1 MATRKNTG
9 KAVATGKTK
18 SARPVSGVIAIGFA
32 GKSFPA
38 LKQLLIP
45 LLEHTGSSILITTAL
60 PAAINARLGDW
71 LKTYRVRLRSVKDN
85 TKAAPRTLYITPT
98 GFRSSIIGDLIRLDG
113 HVSREMEQQKKDQLA
128 SVLHDLNERI
138 KEQTCLYEITKLAAA
153 EPELESLLQWTAN
166 LIPPGWQY
174 PEHTCCVIRYG
185 KKEFRSTDFRKSS
198 WHQSAERKT
207 QDGNQLSITVY
218 YKKKFPESDEG
229 PFLKYERSLLN
240 SIADSLLVY
249 SSQVLVK
256 TRSRQSELMLKEAQ
270 ELALLG
276 NWSYDLVQKK
286 SYWSDSVYDIFGV
299 PRHQVPQTFGAFFKQ
314 VIPAD
319 RKRVESIMRKAR
331 RTGGAFNL
339 DYCIQTPKGGT
350 KFIEEFGYSEKD
362 DKGRVIRLF
371 GTVQDIS
378 ARLNA
383 EQQLA
388 DSEHKYRSL
397 FEASPLPGY
406 ICDISTLQLVD
417 VNRRMT
423 EQYGYTRD
431 ELRAM
436 TIRDIHEE
444 DQLQQ
449 LFQGL
454 DKARRSNQVIHF
466 GVLVHRHKDGKL
478 KQVDAN
484 GKKIRIG
491 DRDCI
496 QIQAH
501 DITDRMIQGNL
512 DQLERQVIEQ
522 SLRSNVGI
530 VVILKN
536 YLMGLEKL
544 ITGLKASIL
553 RVSEGRVYNWA
564 SPSLPAFY
572 GDALNGLA
580 IGPSEGSCGTA
591 AYTGKQVI
599 VSSIATSPLWK
610 KYSALAATAGLAA
623 CWSTPIFDP
632 HGKVVATF
640 ANYYDE
646 PREPSPIEL
655 EIFNRAAVLISI
667 LVESH
672 EKEQTLRQSYERFE
686 FVTKATSDAI
696 WDWNLITDT
705 TFCGDGFT
713 DVIGEPLD
721 QKDWKL
727 SKWLEYTHPDDRS
740 LITQKVEEVLRG
752 KDSRWE
758 QEYRIIRKGGQQAY
772 VSDRAYIIRDKQGKP
787 IRIIGAIR
795 DITTKRAEEQQ
806 LKLLERVV
814 TSTSDAV
821 LITRTDM
828 EGGKG
833 HDQEIIFVN
842 EAFTRMTGYLP
853 QEVIGKTPAF
863 LQGPKSDWSELSRLT
878 LALKRGEP
886 CSISTINYSKTGKEF
901 RVEMTVQPIYDTS
914 NRLTHFFSIQR
925 DITEQFR
932 QQQQSRFMEIVSTTF
947 KAHESLSH
955 SLSVVLKKL
964 VEFGDFTAAETWL
977 ISPDKR
983 VFNLAASFASTKEAK
998 EYYKEN
1004 KQLNSLT
1011 PEGGLLKEIW
1021 TKQELV
1027 IVDDF
1032 DKHPTLRRRAGVQ
1045 KAGFKSALAIPL
1057 MNRGELIGA
1066 LTVLTDRKADHLSE
1080 FEQLFK
1086 GLEEDLGSEI
1096 KRKQLENELSII
1108 FNTAPDIIAV
1118 VGYDGYF
1125 KRLNPAASAILG
1137 YTTEEL
1143 MSRPY
1148 NQFIHPDYVAPTDT
1162 ITASLPTIT
1171 EANYFENCYITKS
1184 GKPVLLGWTYQQ
1196 IPDEDL
1202 VYTVAKDITRQKELQ
1217 RLLHDATD
1225 LARIG
1230 AWEMDMATGQINWS
1244 DVTREIHEV
1253 PAGYQPVLDQVYQF
1267 YQESDKSILEKHV
1280 VRAINEGIPY
1290 DLELLHVTAKGNKR
1304 WVRVIGTPEMTNG
1317 KCTRIY
1323 GSFQDVHSRKLV
1335 EIELQQRTRY
1345 LSAIATVAQI
1355 FLSNEDWFDGVKNS
1369 FDLARYTMLA
1379 DQIFYKEV
1387 YTDEATGE
1395 PMLRQRLGWVKGE
1408 DKPQIDQQVLP
1419 PMPLAMFP
1427 DIYEVLMADQH
1438 YAAVISDL
1446 PDGPL
1451 RQVLEPLGIRSVL
1464 FLPVFTGKK
1473 IEAVVGVEECGYER
1487 QWADGE
1493 IFFMRSLCSSLS
1505 SAIQRSRSNAAQK
1518 KLNEDLSRQTHELKI
1533 SNAELE
1539 QFAYVASHDLQE
1551 PLRMIT
1557 SFMTKLED
1565 RYASQLDERAR
1576 RYIDFAVD
1584 GASRMRQNILGLLQY
1599 SRVGKGDAM
1608 PEKIDLNEVMEEV
1621 CLLHQND
1628 ILESGA
1634 EIKVDPL
1641 PVVHNYLAPVVQ
1653 LFNNLV
1659 SNALKY
1665 RKPDVPPLIQVS
1677 AKQEGEYWQIAIR
1690 DNGIGIDKEYLQKV
1704 FVIFQRLV
1712 PKEQYDGTGI
1722 GLAVVKKIVEN
1733 LGGKV
1738 WVESTP
1744 GEGSTFYFTIRSVMN

>member
-1 MATRKNTG
+1 MGGEGDIRQVLGNYL
-9 KAVATGKTK
+9 
-18 SARPVSGVIAIGFA
+18 SGLEQL
-32 GKSFPA
+32 FPESRTSL
-38 LKQLLIP
+38 LKVQ
-45 LLEHTGSSILITTAL
+45 
-60 PAAINARLGDW
+60 
-71 LKTYRVRLRSVKDN
+71 
-85 TKAAPRTLYITPT
+85 
-98 GFRSSIIGDLIRLDG
+98 DG
-113 HVSREMEQQKKDQLA
+113 HVYNL
-128 SVLHDLNERI
+128 V
-138 KEQTCLYEITKLAAA
+138 
-153 EPELESLLQWTAN
+153 AN
-166 LIPPGWQY
+166 TL
-174 PEHTCCVIRYG
+174 
-185 KKEFRSTDFRKSS
+185 
-198 WHQSAERKT
+198 
-207 QDGNQLSITVY
+207 
-218 YKKKFPESDEG
+218 
-229 PFLKYERSLLN
+229 
-240 SIADSLLVY
+240 
-249 SSQVLVK
+249 
-256 TRSRQSELMLKEAQ
+256 
-270 ELALLG
+270 
-276 NWSYDLVQKK
+276 
-286 SYWSDSVYDIFGV
+286 
-299 PRHQVPQTFGAFFKQ
+299 
-314 VIPAD
+314 PAD
-319 RKRVESIMRKAR
+319 YIKA
-331 RTGGAFNL
+331 
-339 DYCIQTPKGGT
+339 
-350 KFIEEFGYSEKD
+350 IE
-362 DKGRVIRLF
+362 
-371 GTVQDIS
+371 
-378 ARLNA
+378 
-383 EQQLA
+383 
-388 DSEHKYRSL
+388 
-397 FEASPLPGY
+397 
-406 ICDISTLQLVD
+406 
-417 VNRRMT
+417 
-423 EQYGYTRD
+423 
-431 ELRAM
+431 
-436 TIRDIHEE
+436 
-444 DQLQQ
+444 
-449 LFQGL
+449 
-454 DKARRSNQVIHF
+454 
-466 GVLVHRHKDGKL
+466 
-478 KQVDAN
+478 
-484 GKKIRIG
+484 
-491 DRDCI
+491 
-496 QIQAH
+496 
-501 DITDRMIQGNL
+501 
-512 DQLERQVIEQ
+512 
-522 SLRSNVGI
+522 
-530 VVILKN
+530 
-536 YLMGLEKL
+536 
-544 ITGLKASIL
+544 
-553 RVSEGRVYNWA
+553 
-564 SPSLPAFY
+564 
-572 GDALNGLA
+572 GLA
-580 IGPSEGSCGTA
+580 IGPAEGSCGTA
-591 AYTGKQVI
+591 AYEKKLII
-599 VSSIATSPLWK
+599 VTDIAKDPLWK
-610 KYSALAATAGLAA
+610 KYKQVALTAGLQA
-623 CWSTPIFDP
+623 CWSYPVFNVKGEVI
-632 HGKVVATF
+632 ATF
-640 ANYYDE
+640 ANYFST
-646 PREPSPIEL
+646 PRKPTAAEL
-655 EIFNRAAVLISI
+655 EFFTRAGTVISI
-667 LVESH
+667 ILENH

-686 FVTKATSDAI
+686 YVTKATSDAI
-696 WDWNLITDT
+696 WDWNLISDT
-705 TFCGDGFT
+705 TFCGEGFT

-727 SKWLEYTHPDDRS
+727 SKWLEYAHPDDRS
-740 LITQKVEEVLRG
+740 IITQKVEEVLRG
-752 KDSRWE
+752 AGNRWE
-758 QEYRIIRKGGQQAY
+758 QEYRIIRKDGQQAY
-772 VSDRAYIIRDKQGKP
+772 VSDRAYIIRDERGKP

-795 DITTKRAEEQQ
+795 DITLKREEEQQ
-806 LKLLERVV
+806 LRLLENVV
-814 TSTSDAV
+814 THTNDAV
-821 LITRTDM
+821 LITSAHAGSAD
-828 EGGKG
+828 GP
-833 HDQEIIFVN
+833 EIIYVN
-842 EAFTRMTGYLP
+842 EAFTRMTGYQP
-853 QEVIGKTPAF
+853 EEVAGKTVSI
-863 LQGPKSDWSELSRLT
+863 LEGPRTDAAELSRLK
-878 LALKRGEP
+878 LAFKLGEP
-886 CSISTINYSKTGKEF
+886 CSVNLINYTKEGKEY
-901 RVEMTVQPIYDTS
+901 RVESVVKPMF
-914 NRLTHFFSIQR
+914 NLGRLSHFFAIQR
-925 DITEQFR
+925 DITQQFK
-932 QQQQSRFMEIVSTTF
+932 QQQQSRFMEIVSNSF
-947 KAHESLSH
+947 KENESLAH

-977 ISPDKR
+977 LSPDKR

-998 EYYKEN
+998 EYYTEN
-1004 KQLNSLT
+1004 RQLNSLT
-1011 PEGGLLKEIW
+1011 PEGGLLKDIW

-1066 LTVLTDRKADHLSE
+1066 LTVLTDRKAAHLSE

-1125 KRLNPAASAILG
+1125 KRLNPAASVILG
-1137 YTTEEL
+1137 YSTEEL

-1148 NQFIHPDYVAPTDT
+1148 NQFIHPDYIASTDT

-1184 GKPVLLGWTYQQ
+1184 GKPVWLGWTYQQ

-1253 PAGYQPVLDQVYQF
+1253 PTDYQPVLQEIYQY
-1267 YQESDKSILEKHV
+1267 YQESDKPILEQSV
-1280 VRAINEGIPY
+1280 TRAINEGIPY

-1304 WVRVIGTPEMTNG
+1304 WVRVIGTPEMSRG
-1317 KCTRIY
+1317 KCIRIY
-1323 GSFQDVHSRKLV
+1323 GSFQDIHARKLA
-1335 EIELQQRTRY
+1335 EIELKQRTRY

-1387 YTDEATGE
+1387 YTDETTGE

-1408 DKPQIDQQVLP
+1408 DKPQLDKQVLP

-1427 DIYEVLMADQH
+1427 EIYEVLMADQH

-1446 PDGPL
+1446 PDNPL
-1451 RQVLEPLGIRSVL
+1451 RHVLEPLGIKSVL
-1464 FLPVFTGKK
+1464 FMPVFTGKK
-1473 IEAVVGVEECGYER
+1473 LEAVVGVEECGFER

>member
-1 MATRKNTG
+1 MATRNVTG
-9 KAVATGKTK
+9 KAVATDKKK
-18 SARPVSGVIAIGFA
+18 SAPPVSGVIAIGFE

-38 LKQLLIP
+38 LKQQLTP
-45 LLEHTGSSILITTAL
+45 LLEHTGSSILITTTL
-60 PAAINARLGDW
+60 PAAINPRLAEW
-71 LKTYRVRLRSVKDN
+71 LKTWRYKLKTAKDN
-85 TKAAPRTLYITPT
+85 TRAASRTVYITAA
-98 GFRSSIIGDLIRLDG
+98 GYRSGVIGDLIRLDEYING
-113 HVSREMEQQKKDQLA
+113 KKERQNKDRLA
-128 SVLHDLNERI
+128 SVLHELNERI
-138 KEQTCLYEITKLAAA
+138 KEQACLYEITKLVAA
-153 EPELESLLQWTAN
+153 EPELDTLLQGAVN
-166 LIPPGWQY
+166 IIPSGWQY
-174 PEHTCCVIRYG
+174 QEHTCSVIRYG
-185 KKEFRSTDFRKSS
+185 KKEFRSPDFRKSN
-198 WHQSAERKT
+198 WLQSAERKT
-207 QDGNQLSITVY
+207 QDGNKLSITVY
-218 YKKKFPESDEG
+218 YKKRFPESDEG

-240 SIADSLLVY
+240 SIADSLALY
-249 SSQVLVK
+249 SSQVQVK
-256 TRSRQSELMLKEAQ
+256 NSSRQNEYMLKEAQ

-276 NWSYDLVQKK
+276 NWSYDLVQQK

-299 PRHQVPQTFGAFFKQ
+299 PRYQVSQTFGAFFKQ
-314 VIPAD
+314 ISTAD
-319 RKRVESIMRKAR
+319 RKRVETTMRKAR
-331 RTGGAFNL
+331 REGGAFNL
-339 DYCIQTPKGGT
+339 DYCILTPDGEK
-350 KFIEEFGYSEKD
+350 KYIEEFGYSEQDK
-362 DKGRVIRLF
+362 KGRVIRLY
-371 GTVQDIS
+371 GTVQDITHRRKTEE
-378 ARLNA
+378 ALK
-383 EQQLA
+383 
-388 DSEHKYRSL
+388 DSELNYRTL
-397 FEASPLPGY
+397 FETSPLPSYIFSLDDFRIRDVNNRMVQHYGY
-406 ICDISTLQLVD
+406 SKEELLQMSILDLRPDDQIPVLLSTLANEKYKREPVYFGIFTHHHRTGRAMQMEITGQRVNYQGESCLLVLAVD
-417 VNRRMT
+417 VT
-423 EQYGYTRD
+423 EKL
-431 ELRAM
+431 LRFETEKLERKVIESSM
-436 TIRDIHEE
+436 GGEGDIRQVLGNYLSGLE
-444 DQLQQ
+444 Q
-449 LFQGL
+449 LFPESRTSLLKVQ
-454 DKARRSNQVIHF
+454 
-466 GVLVHRHKDGKL
+466 DG
-478 KQVDAN
+478 
-484 GKKIRIG
+484 
-491 DRDCI
+491 
-496 QIQAH
+496 H
-501 DITDRMIQGNL
+501 
-512 DQLERQVIEQ
+512 
-522 SLRSNVGI
+522 
-530 VVILKN
+530 
-536 YLMGLEKL
+536 
-544 ITGLKASIL
+544 
-553 RVSEGRVYNWA
+553 VYNLVA
-564 SPSLPAFY
+564 NTLPADY
-572 GDALNGLA
+572 IKAIEGLA
-580 IGPSEGSCGTA
+580 IGPAEGSCGTA
-591 AYTGKQVI
+591 AYEKKLII
-599 VSSIATSPLWK
+599 VTDIAKDPLWK
-610 KYSALAATAGLAA
+610 KYKQVALTAGLQA
-623 CWSTPIFDP
+623 CWSYPVFNVKGEVI
-632 HGKVVATF
+632 ATF
-640 ANYYDE
+640 ANYFST
-646 PREPSPIEL
+646 PRKPTAAEL
-655 EIFNRAAVLISI
+655 EFFTRAGTVISI
-667 LVESH
+667 ILENH

-686 FVTKATSDAI
+686 YVTKATSDAI
-696 WDWNLITDT
+696 WDWNLISDT
-705 TFCGDGFT
+705 TFCGEGFT

-727 SKWLEYTHPDDRS
+727 SKWLEYAHPDDRS
-740 LITQKVEEVLRG
+740 IITQKVEEVLRG
-752 KDSRWE
+752 AGNRWE
-758 QEYRIIRKGGQQAY
+758 QEYRIIRKDGQQAY
-772 VSDRAYIIRDKQGKP
+772 VSDRAYIIRDERGKP

-795 DITTKRAEEQQ
+795 DITLKREEEQQ
-806 LKLLERVV
+806 LRLLENVV
-814 TSTSDAV
+814 THTNDAV
-821 LITRTDM
+821 LITSAHAGSAD
-828 EGGKG
+828 GP
-833 HDQEIIFVN
+833 EIIYVN
-842 EAFTRMTGYLP
+842 EAFTRMTGYQP
-853 QEVIGKTPAF
+853 EEVAGKTVSI
-863 LQGPKSDWSELSRLT
+863 LEGPRTDAAELSRLK
-878 LALKRGEP
+878 LAFKLGEP
-886 CSISTINYSKTGKEF
+886 CSVNLINYTKEGKEY
-901 RVEMTVQPIYDTS
+901 RVESVVKPMF
-914 NRLTHFFSIQR
+914 NLGRLSHFFAIQR
-925 DITEQFR
+925 DITQQFK
-932 QQQQSRFMEIVSTTF
+932 QQQQSRFMEIVSNSF
-947 KAHESLSH
+947 KENESLAH

-977 ISPDKR
+977 LSPDKR

-998 EYYKEN
+998 EYYTEN
-1004 KQLNSLT
+1004 RQLNSLT
-1011 PEGGLLKEIW
+1011 PEGGLLKDIW

-1045 KAGFKSALAIPL
+1045 KAGFKSALTIPL

-1066 LTVLTDRKADHLSE
+1066 LTVLTDRKAAHLSE

-1125 KRLNPAASAILG
+1125 KRLNPAASVILG
-1137 YTTEEL
+1137 YSTEEL

-1148 NQFIHPDYVAPTDT
+1148 NQFIHPDYIASTDT

-1184 GKPVLLGWTYQQ
+1184 GKPVWLGWTYQQ

-1253 PAGYQPVLDQVYQF
+1253 PTDYQPVLQEIYQY
-1267 YQESDKSILEKHV
+1267 YQESDKPILEQSV
-1280 VRAINEGIPY
+1280 TRAINEGIPY

-1304 WVRVIGTPEMTNG
+1304 WVRVIGTPEMSRG
-1317 KCTRIY
+1317 KCIRIY
-1323 GSFQDVHSRKLV
+1323 GSFQDIHARKLA
-1335 EIELQQRTRY
+1335 EIELKQRTRY

-1387 YTDEATGE
+1387 YTDETTGE

-1408 DKPQIDQQVLP
+1408 DKPQLDKQVLP

-1427 DIYEVLMADQH
+1427 EIYEVLMADQH

-1446 PDGPL
+1446 PDNPL
-1451 RQVLEPLGIRSVL
+1451 RHVLEPLGIKSVL
-1464 FLPVFTGKK
+1464 FMPVFTGKK
-1473 IEAVVGVEECGYER
+1473 LEAVVGVEECGFER

>member
-1 MATRKNTG
+1 MATTNSTS
-9 KAVATGKTK
+9 KAVA
-18 SARPVSGVIAIGFA
+18 SISNRSVRPAIGVVAIGFN
-32 GKSFPA
+32 GKSFKA
-38 LKQLLIP
+38 LKEMLKP
-45 LLEHTGSSILITTAL
+45 LLEYSGLPILVTTVL
-60 PAAINARLGDW
+60 PEAISQRLSDW
-71 LKTYRVRLRSVKDN
+71 LKTYRFKLKTAKEN
-85 TKAAPRTLYITPT
+85 TRVAPRTLYLTPA
-98 GFRSSIIGDLIRLDG
+98 GYRSSIIGNSIWLEE
-113 HVSREMEQQKKDQLA
+113 HTSRKKEQQKQDRLA

-138 KEQTCLYEITKLAAA
+138 KEQTCLYGITKLAAE
-153 EPELESLLQWTAN
+153 EPELATLLQGTAN

-174 PEHTCCVIRYG
+174 PEHTCCIIRYG
-185 KKEFRSTDFRKSS
+185 KMEFRSPAFRKSK

-218 YKKKFPESDEG
+218 YKKRFPDSDEG

-240 SIADSLLVY
+240 SIADSLIVY
-249 SSQVLVK
+249 ISQLLVK
-256 TRSRQSELMLKEAQ
+256 TRSRQSEYMLKEAQ

-276 NWSYDLVQKK
+276 NWSYDLVQKI

-299 PRHQVPQTFGAFFKQ
+299 PRHEVPQTFGAFFKQ
-314 VIPAD
+314 VVAAD
-319 RKRVESIMRKAR
+319 RKRVETTMRKAR
-331 RTGGAFNL
+331 HEGGAFSL
-339 DYCIQTPKGGT
+339 DYCIITPAGEK
-350 KFIEEFGYSEKD
+350 KFIEEFGYSEQD
-362 DKGRVIRLF
+362 HKGKVLRLY
-371 GTVQDIS
+371 GTVQDI
-378 ARLNA
+378 
-383 EQQLA
+383 
-388 DSEHKYRSL
+388 
-397 FEASPLPGY
+397 
-406 ICDISTLQLVD
+406 
-417 VNRRMT
+417 
-423 EQYGYTRD
+423 
-431 ELRAM
+431 
-436 TIRDIHEE
+436 
-444 DQLQQ
+444 
-449 LFQGL
+449 
-454 DKARRSNQVIHF
+454 
-466 GVLVHRHKDGKL
+466 
-478 KQVDAN
+478 
-484 GKKIRIG
+484 
-491 DRDCI
+491 
-496 QIQAH
+496 
-501 DITDRMIQGNL
+501 TDRKIKGNL
-512 DQLERQVIEQ
+512 DQLERNVIEQ
-522 SLRSNVGI
+522 SLRAKTDI
-530 VVILKN
+530 AAILTD
-536 YLMGLEKL
+536 YLTGLEKL
-544 ITGLKASIL
+544 IRGLKASIL
-553 RVSEGRVYNWA
+553 RVSDGRVYNWA

-580 IGPSEGSCGTA
+580 IGPAEGSCGTA

-599 VSSIATSPLWK
+599 VSSIADSPLWE
-610 KYSALAATAGLAA
+610 KYSGLAASAGLAA

-640 ANYYDE
+640 ANYYEE
-646 PREPSPIEL
+646 PRVPSPIEL

-672 EKEQTLRQSYERFE
+672 EKEQNLKISYERFE
-686 FVTKATSDAI
+686 YVTKATSDAI
-696 WDWNLITDT
+696 WDWDLIADT

-721 QKDWKL
+721 EKDWKL

-740 LITQKVEEVLRG
+740 LITQKVEAVMKGSEN
-752 KDSRWE
+752 RWE
-758 QEYRIIRKGGQQAY
+758 QEYRIIRKNGQLAY
-772 VSDRAYIIRDKQGKP
+772 VSDRAYIIRDNRGKP

-795 DITTKRAEEQQ
+795 DITIKRAEEQQ
-806 LKLLERVV
+806 LHLLESVV
-814 TSTSDAV
+814 TNTNDAV
-821 LITRTDM
+821 LITSAESDRE
-828 EGGKG
+828 EGP
-833 HDQEIIFVN
+833 EIIYVN
-842 EAFTRMTGYLP
+842 EAFSRMSGYLP
-853 QEVIGKTPAF
+853 EEITGKTLAV
-863 LQGPKSDWSELSRLT
+863 LKGPRTDTAELSRLK
-878 LALKRGEP
+878 LAFKLGEP
-886 CSISTINYSKTGKEF
+886 CSVNLISYSKDGREY
-901 RVEMTVQPIYDTS
+901 RVESVVKPMF
-914 NRLTHFFSIQR
+914 NRGRLTNFFAIQR

-932 QQQQSRFMEIVSTTF
+932 QQQQSRFMEIVSNTF
-947 KAHESLSH
+947 KAHESLAH
-955 SLSVVLKKL
+955 ALSGVLKKL

-977 ISPDKR
+977 LSPDKR

-998 EYYKEN
+998 DYYTDN
-1004 KQLNSLT
+1004 KKLNSLS

-1027 IVDDF
+1027 IVDNF
-1032 DKHPTLRRRAGVQ
+1032 DRHPSLRRKAGVQ

-1080 FEQLFK
+1080 FGQLFK

-1118 VGYDGYF
+1118 VGFDGYF
-1125 KRLNPAASAILG
+1125 KQLNPAATVILG

-1143 MSRPY
+1143 LSRPY
-1148 NQFIHPDYVAPTDT
+1148 NNFIHPDFITSTDEV
-1162 ITASLPTIT
+1162 TASLPTIT
-1171 EANYFENCYITKS
+1171 ESNYFENCYITKS
-1184 GKPVLLGWTYQQ
+1184 GKSVWLGWTYQQ
-1196 IPDEDL
+1196 MPGEDL

-1217 RLLHDATD
+1217 RLLHDATN

-1230 AWEMDMATGQINWS
+1230 AWEMDMATMQINWS

-1253 PAGYQPVLDQVYQF
+1253 PAGYQPVLEEIYQF
-1267 YQESDKSILEKHV
+1267 YQESDKPKLEKHV
-1280 VRAINEGIPY
+1280 VRAINEGVPY
-1290 DLELLHVTAKGNKR
+1290 DLELLHITAKGNQR
-1304 WVRVIGTPEMTNG
+1304 WVRVIGTPEMSNG

-1323 GSFQDVHSRKLV
+1323 GSFQDIHARKLA

-1355 FLSNEDWFDGVKNS
+1355 FLSNEDWFDGMKNS
-1369 FDLARYTMLA
+1369 FDLSRYTMLA

-1387 YTDEATGE
+1387 YADEVTGE

-1408 DKPQIDQQVLP
+1408 DKPQIDQQLIP

-1427 DIYEVLMADQH
+1427 DIYEILMSDQH

-1451 RQVLEPLGIRSVL
+1451 RQVLEPLGIKSVL

-1473 IEAVVGVEECGYER
+1473 LEGVVGVEECGYER

-1505 SAIQRSRSNAAQK
+1505 AAIQRSRSNAAQK
-1518 KLNEDLSRQTHELKI
+1518 KLNEDLRRQTHELKI

-1557 SFMTKLED
+1557 SFMTKLEE
-1565 RYASQLDERAR
+1565 RYAAQLDERAR
-1576 RYIDFAVD
+1576 KYIDFAVD

-1599 SRVGKGDAM
+1599 SRVGKGDAQ
-1608 PEKIDLNEVMEEV
+1608 PEEIDLNEVMHEV

-1628 ILESGA
+1628 ITESRA
-1634 EIKVDPL
+1634 QINVDPL
-1641 PVVHNYLAPVVQ
+1641 PVVHNYMAPVVQ

-1659 SNALKY
+1659 SNSLKY
-1665 RKPDVPPLIQVS
+1665 RKPDVPPVIQVS
-1677 AKQEGEYWQIAIR
+1677 AKQEGNYWQIAIR
-1690 DNGIGIDKEYLQKV
+1690 DNGIGIEQEYLQKV

-1738 WVESTP
+1738 WVESVP